1 MQQQEE
7 LAGSHHTYRRGYL
20 TLPNETAWDQRLSYN
35 ALGVLAHLMAR
46 NPGGAMGYRALIRPG
61 VGERSILG
69 AFKELVGAGYRMQF
83 RRQVQQPG
91 KRPTMVTDTY
101 HSEDPRPLE
110 WYVAQHV
117 KIYGSD
123 PILVPSVMA
132 HLEEAGKGTLAS
144 ESVAH
149 KSGALKRGARK
160 RAAQQKAFQPLDKS
174 EGNNQGVDVEDDD
187 LEELGGPADP
197 GQELLHCLGCD
208 AVVKRMDTNERGQ
221 CDACSRLVPVVAQ
234 EPELDPAE
242 AEAARVALFQASL
255 ERQAKRL
262 HITVEQLLELRATA
276 GHKTA
281 AAVALGNKGSRSAPA
296 MDNSGASQ

>member
-20 TLPNETAWDQRLSYN
+20 TLPNETAWDQNLSYN

-69 AFKELVGAGYRMQF
+69 AFRELVAAGYRMQF
-83 RRQVQQPG
+83 RRQVQKPG
-91 KRPTMVTDTY
+91 QRPTMVTDTY
-101 HSEDPRPLE
+101 HSEDPRPLD

-117 KIYGSD
+117 KIYGQE
-123 PILVPSVMA
+123 PILVPSIQA
-132 HLEEAGKGTLAS
+132 ILEEASKGTLAS
-144 ESVAH
+144 DSVAL

-174 EGNNQGVDVEDDD
+174 EGEKPGGDAEEDE
-187 LEELGGPADP
+187 LEELGGPTDL

-208 AVVKRMDTNERGQ
+208 ALVKRMDLDDRGT
-221 CDACSRLVPVVAQ
+221 CGCSPRAAAAAPPEPV
-234 EPELDPAE
+234 LDPVE
-242 AEAARVALFQASL
+242 AEQARQAFLQASL
-255 ERQAKRL
+255 ERQAKRER
-262 HITVEQLLELRATA
+262 ITVAELLRRRAA
-276 GHKTA
+276 GEGIKD
-281 AAVALGNKGSRSAPA
+281 SRSAPA
-296 MDNSGASQ
+296 MDDKGASQ